1 MAVADMH
8 RVGPG
13 DDSFGWPEFIGNG
26 QIIAPEIELLEH
38 QRHKRQNSSDSGVHF
53 REISG

>member
-13 DDSFGWPEFIGNG
+13 DDSFGWPEFTGNG
-26 QIIAPEIELLEH
+26 QIIGTARAPAT
-38 QRHKRQNSSDSGVHF
+38 
-53 REISG
+53 

>member
-8 RVGPG
+8 RVGSG
-13 DDSFGWPEFIGNG
+13 DDSFSWPEFTGNG

-38 QRHKRQNSSDSGVHF
+38 Q
-53 REISG
+53 